1 MLVEGHCRKAFGQ
14 SVGNHLLS
22 RAWEELDH
30 LGGDGLANPIPAS
43 VNVSRGFS
51 IDRILSHANDSTR
64 IFIEFGGS
72 CLEYATFSI
81 RRFNIIVI
89 CPRCLIQSYSSLGV
103 AAPKHFRA
111 WKATANRTDFAAKFI
126 FSVTHLLPRLLV
138 SRKSCPRARRQSL
151 QTSMRLAPGVSSS
164 NSWRPCSPRALLTL
178 GSPLSTPRSPPRACS
193 APSHPRS
200 RCVK

>member
-1 MLVEGHCRKAFGQ
+1 MKPFQ
-14 SVGNHLLS
+14 SDRFSCSISAHAEVG
-22 RAWEELDH
+22 
-30 LGGDGLANPIPAS
+30 P
-43 VNVSRGFS
+43 
-51 IDRILSHANDSTR
+51 
-64 IFIEFGGS
+64 

-111 WKATANRTDFAAKFI
+111 WKATANRTDFAAQSVI
-126 FSVTHLLPRLLV
+126 LISVTPPNIQDVYYLLQYCSLLCSFRAKVSLERLDA
-138 SRKSCPRARRQSL
+138 KSVT

-200 RCVK
+200 RCVSHPRSR

>member
-1 MLVEGHCRKAFGQ
+1 MKPFQ
-14 SVGNHLLS
+14 SDRFSCSISAHAEVG
-22 RAWEELDH
+22 
-30 LGGDGLANPIPAS
+30 P
-43 VNVSRGFS
+43 
-51 IDRILSHANDSTR
+51 
-64 IFIEFGGS
+64 

-111 WKATANRTDFAAKFI
+111 WKATANRTDFAAQSVI
-126 FSVTHLLPRLLV
+126 LISVTHLLPRLLV
-138 SRKSCPRARRQSL
+138 SRKSCPRAPRRKTKSVT
-151 QTSMRLAPGVSSS
+151 QTSMRP

-178 GSPLSTPRSPPRACS
+178 GSPLSTPRSPPLACS

>member
-1 MLVEGHCRKAFGQ
+1 MVAQHHIHTQAKLGDIAEIHGIRRVAFAQHGVTMLVEGHCRKAFGQ

-111 WKATANRTDFAAKFI
+111 WKATANRTDFAAQSVI
-126 FSVTHLLPRLLV
+126 LISVTHLLRLMFITI
-138 SRKSCPRARRQSL
+138 SARD
-151 QTSMRLAPGVSSS
+151 
-164 NSWRPCSPRALLTL
+164 
-178 GSPLSTPRSPPRACS
+178 
-193 APSHPRS
+193 
-200 RCVK
+200 